1 MLHQKV
7 TKRVARERAIEML
20 DRARMPQPQQMVDRY
35 PHQLSGGMRQRA
47 MIAAALSCVPSLL
60 IADEPTTALDV
71 TTEAQILALMRELQ
85 EDLGMAMMFV
95 THNLGVIAEM
105 AEEVIV
111 MYMGRIVE
119 SADVKSLFYDARHP
133 YTQALL
139 RSIPK
144 IGRKSRVRLQ
154 SIEGMVPDPYNIPPG
169 CTFHTR
175 CPETRPGLCD
185 GAQPELVDVGG
196 GHLVSCFLRNDG

>member
-1 MLHQKV
+1 MDTVLP
-7 TKRVARERAIEML
+7 
-20 DRARMPQPQQMVDRY
+20 D
-35 PHQLSGGMRQRA
+35 
-47 MIAAALSCVPSLL
+47 LL
-60 IADEPTTALDV
+60 WPLKCCW
-71 TTEAQILALMRELQ
+71 TETQILAVMRELQ
-85 EDLGMAMMFV
+85 QSLGMAMMYI

-119 SADVKSLFYDARHP
+119 RADIRTLFRDARHP

-144 IGRKSRVRLQ
+144 VGRKSRARLQ

-175 CPETRPGLCD
+175 CPEARPGVCD
-185 GAQPELVDVGG
+185 ATLPDLVDVGG
-196 GHLVSCFLRNDG
+196 GHLVSCFVGNGG